1 MSDPIV
7 GIATAAGEGGIAIV
21 RISGDGAADL
31 FQQVFRP
38 AGKRRPP
45 YESHRLMYGHAVD
58 GAEMIDECMGVVM
71 YAPHT
76 YTREDVCELHTHG
89 GRVAAALVMKALI
102 RLGARP
108 AEAGEFTRRAF
119 MNGRI
124 DLSQAEAVMG
134 VISAQSAA
142 ALRAQEAQLEGGPS
156 RFIRQAQEDL
166 TRLLAGLEAHIDY
179 PDEIDEAEALDGLTD
194 GLNAL
199 ILRLESAVD
208 ERSARILREGL
219 RVALCGRPNAGKS
232 SLTNC
237 MVGANRSI
245 VSDVAGTTR
254 DAIDTTVEHDGTRYI
269 IVDTAGLRRKSKID
283 EDVEYYSFVRA
294 MRAIDRA
301 DVALLV
307 IDASIGLTD
316 QDQKVA
322 GYAAERG
329 CAMIIVLNKWD
340 LTDGPEEKAEIRQRI
355 ADRMMFVRYAP
366 VIAISALTGK
376 RVDRI
381 WAAIDKAY
389 EAFNQVIPTNRLN
402 TWLGGI
408 REEGHTVRKGKAV
421 LRMKYVTQTGTCP
434 PRLTFFVNRPDLVD
448 DNFERF
454 LENRL
459 RKTFDLEGTPVQ
471 LRFKKKD

>member
-58 GAEMIDECMGVVM
+58 GAEMIDECMGVV
-71 YAPHT
+71 
-76 YTREDVCELHTHG
+76 VCELHTHG
-89 GRVAAALVMKALI
+89 GRVAAALAMKALI

-179 PDEIDEAEALDGLTD
+179 PDEIDEAEALDGLTG

-208 ERSARILREGL
+208 ERGARILREGL

-232 SLTNC
+232 TLFNAFLGEDRAIVT
-237 MVGANRSI
+237 SI
-245 VSDVAGTTR
+245 PGTTR
-254 DAIDTTVEHDGTRYI
+254 DVLEESFPLDGVNVI
-269 IVDTAGLRRKSKID
+269 LSDTAGLRDSDDEVERIGVERARK
-283 EDVEYYSFVRA
+283 A
-294 MRAIDRA
+294 LNRA
-301 DVALLV
+301 DAALLLV
-307 IDASIGLTD
+307 DASHALSPEDEALLRQPIPCP
-316 QDQKVA
+316 
-322 GYAAERG
+322 
-329 CAMIIVLNKWD
+329 CAILLNKQDAGETVRPTD
-340 LTDGPEEKAEIRQRI
+340 LASLA
-355 ADRMMFVRYAP
+355 ADRP
-366 VIAISALTGK
+366 VFPISALTGEGLVPV
-376 RVDRI
+376 RDFLRGFLSQPNQWQLVQERHMVLARQAADRLRQAQSSLSTGAPLDL
-381 WAAIDKAY
+381 AAIDLH
-389 EAFNQVIPTNRLN
+389 EALYL
-402 TWLGGI
+402 LGRITGDSVDEQLLDDI
-408 REEGHTVRKGKAV
+408 FSRFCVGK
-421 LRMKYVTQTGTCP
+421 
-434 PRLTFFVNRPDLVD
+434 
-448 DNFERF
+448 
-454 LENRL
+454 
-459 RKTFDLEGTPVQ
+459 
-471 LRFKKKD
+471 

>member
-45 YESHRLMYGHAVD
+45 YESHRLMYGHAMD
-58 GAEMIDECMGVVM
+58 GDEMIDECMGVVM

-102 RLGARP
+102 HLGARP

-179 PDEIDEAEALDGLTD
+179 PDEIDEAEALDGLTG

-208 ERSARILREGL
+208 ERGARILREGL

-232 SLTNC
+232 TLFNAFLGEDRAIVTSIPGLIGFIGHTLGDLSWGGSPWWSWVLASA
-237 MVGANRSI
+237 MVGVIIGLVSKKIDLSSGRFGKKELLTFVLTTLVAMAISWI
-245 VSDVAGTTR
+245 VVAPVLDIVIYAEPAKKVFAQGLVAGASNFVTT
-254 DAIDTTVEHDGTRYI
+254 AVIGSLLMLAYTKTI
-269 IVDTAGLRRKSKID
+269 AKSGSLKQ
-283 EDVEYYSFVRA
+283 E
-294 MRAIDRA
+294 
-301 DVALLV
+301 
-307 IDASIGLTD
+307 
-316 QDQKVA
+316 
-322 GYAAERG
+322 
-329 CAMIIVLNKWD
+329 
-340 LTDGPEEKAEIRQRI
+340 
-355 ADRMMFVRYAP
+355 
-366 VIAISALTGK
+366 
-376 RVDRI
+376 
-381 WAAIDKAY
+381 
-389 EAFNQVIPTNRLN
+389 
-402 TWLGGI
+402 
-408 REEGHTVRKGKAV
+408 
-421 LRMKYVTQTGTCP
+421 
-434 PRLTFFVNRPDLVD
+434 
-448 DNFERF
+448 
-454 LENRL
+454 
-459 RKTFDLEGTPVQ
+459 
-471 LRFKKKD
+471 